1 MTAPGRLATAL
12 AVVAVS
18 VALPFAR
25 TPAEPAR
32 PAPTVSFSAMGLS
45 FRYPATWHAG
55 TWDDVSSFTALIV
68 YLSTGQQYDPC
79 TVTTSPGE
87 KSVTCGDPMR
97 TLPPGGVLVQWDLDG
112 FPGFRLTKPNA
123 TIAGRPA
130 LETKTSGGWCASLGG
145 TETISV
151 IIPRDQPDNWYGLNA
166 CLSAPNL
173 PQQEAQ
179 ISAMLHTVQ
188 IVGGD
193 LGGRPRSVMRH
204 LVGAS

>member
-12 AVVAVS
+12 ALVVVS

-32 PAPTVSFSAMGLS
+32 PVPTVSFSAMGLS
-45 FRYPATWHAG
+45 FRYPATWQAG
-55 TWDDVSSFTALIV
+55 TSNDVSSFTAPIV

-79 TVTTSPGE
+79 SVTTSPGE
-87 KSVTCGDPMR
+87 KTVTCGDPMG
-97 TLPPGGVLVQWDLDG
+97 TLAPGGVLVRWDLDG
-112 FPGFRLTKPNA
+112 FPGFRLTKPNV

-179 ISAMLHTVQ
+179 ISAMLHTVS
-188 IVGGD
+188 IGG
-193 LGGRPRSVMRH
+193 G
-204 LVGAS
+204 

>member
-1 MTAPGRLATAL
+1 
-12 AVVAVS
+12 VVAVS

-25 TPAEPAR
+25 TPAKPAY

-55 TWDDVSSFTALIV
+55 AWNDVSSFTALIV
-68 YLSTGQQYDPC
+68 YLSTGQQYYPC
-79 TVTTSPGE
+79 SVTTSPGE
-87 KSVTCGDPMR
+87 KTVTCGDPMG
-97 TLPPGGVLVQWDLDG
+97 TLAPGGVLVRWDLDG

-145 TETISV
+145 SETISV
-151 IIPRDQPDNWYGLNA
+151 IIPRDQPDNWYSLNA

>member
-1 MTAPGRLATAL
+1 MTAPGRLAAAL

-25 TPAEPAR
+25 TPAEPAH
-32 PAPTVSFSAMGLS
+32 PVPTVSFSAMGLS

-55 TWDDVSSFTALIV
+55 TWNDVSSFTAPIV
-68 YLSTGQQYDPC
+68 YLSAGQQYDPC
-79 TVTTSPGE
+79 SVTTSPGE
-87 KSVTCGDPMR
+87 KTVTCGDPMG
-97 TLPPGGVLVQWDLDG
+97 TLAPGGVLVRWDLDG

-151 IIPRDQPDNWYGLNA
+151 IIPRDQPDN
-166 CLSAPNL
+166 
-173 PQQEAQ
+173 
-179 ISAMLHTVQ
+179 
-188 IVGGD
+188 
-193 LGGRPRSVMRH
+193 
-204 LVGAS
+204 